1 MHVDLDDPAFAD
13 PADDAQLLSNLVWA
27 GGARLVTDVWV
38 AGEAVLAGGEPTR
51 VDRAATTAGLRAVA
65 ARVRP

>member
-1 MHVDLDDPAFAD
+1 
-13 PADDAQLLSNLVWA
+13 
-27 GGARLVTDVWV
+27 V

-65 ARVRP
+65 ARIRP